1 MTIERLSIIAICC
14 LLVPAPP
21 AGAQSVSDVLTFL
34 LTNVSV
40 QTGSPQRDRNA
51 AQATSDTISRA
62 LLANLATLPV
72 PTSSG
77 AFAYRLNPELGTMER
92 TTQSFGPF
100 FVQRAPPAG
109 GGQASFGLT

>member
-1 MTIERLSIIAICC
+1 MCG
-14 LLVPAPP
+14 LLAAPMPA
-21 AGAQSVSDVLTFL
+21 AAQSLTDVLTFL
-34 LTNVSV
+34 LTNQSV
-40 QTGSPQRDRNA
+40 QTGSVARDRSA
-51 AQATSDTISRA
+51 AQATSDTISGA

-100 FVQRAPPAG
+100 FVQRAQPAG
-109 GGQASFGLT
+109 GGQGSCGATC

>member
-1 MTIERLSIIAICC
+1 MTTDRVSMIAICC
-14 LLVPAPP
+14 LLIPAPP

-34 LTNVSV
+34 LTNESV
-40 QTGSPQRDRNA
+40 QTGSVERDRNA
-51 AQATSDTISRA
+51 AQGTRDTISRA

-77 AFAYRLNPELGTMER
+77 GFAYRLSPELGTMER

-100 FVQRAPPAG
+100 FVQRAQPPG
-109 GGQASFGLT
+109 